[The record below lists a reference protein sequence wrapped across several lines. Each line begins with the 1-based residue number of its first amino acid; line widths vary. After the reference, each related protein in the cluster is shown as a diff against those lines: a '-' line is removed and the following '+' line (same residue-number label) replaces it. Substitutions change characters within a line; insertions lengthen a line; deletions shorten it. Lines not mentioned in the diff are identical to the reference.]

1 INPSVACK
9 PLVNPSKTRTCTTCS
24 KDVWTNT
31 SWSTCDDSTSKQT
44 LEQTETFNCE
54 ADSNDEGAVGTTTY
68 VVSGVTGTVKTKTEI
83 ASTSPKRYTRVLE
96 VGCTPPVGGNLPT
109 GDIKGQTL
117 RYNGAKWE
125 KTAAVFNFD
134 GPKVGVGT
142 GFSIAAAPTEILQV
156 SAQGNDALSAR
167 LLISDPD
174 PYAAATPN
182 NPELQFQY
190 ATTTASG
197 TEKNWHWSLFVD
209 KAPGAS
215 LNSFNIWGAGY
226 DSTTA
231 GGGSTRLTILPNGY
245 VGIGIATP
253 ELPLQIDHATAPFLG
268 FRTAGAGTPANAVR
282 FTVGARESTAANR
295 AEIEVQSKHDLA
307 FFTSSTLRAVISSDG
322 SFVIGTSTQFADPAA
337 FLVHKAAVP
346 GTGFITGEGTSSLD
360 AGRQIIVPSINPGL
374 VPVPPPGSE
383 SGRSGDAQPPVYT
396 PPAPVGGDGSA
407 GPA

>member
-1 INPSVACK
+1 MFGPILLGAPATTQQVSKPSSRPRRLTAQGIA
-9 PLVNPSKTRTCTTCS
+9 TTKAQS
-24 KDVWTNT
+24 
-31 SWSTCDDSTSKQT
+31 
-44 LEQTETFNCE
+44 
-54 ADSNDEGAVGTTTY
+54 GTTTY
-68 VVSGVTGTVKTKTEI
+68 VVSGVTGTVKTGSKIEI
-83 ASTSPKRYTRVLE
+83 ALLQNATRESLRSAALLPSEAIFRPVTSKDKPFATTASNGKRPQQSLTSMV
-96 VGCTPPVGGNLPT
+96 
-109 GDIKGQTL
+109 
-117 RYNGAKWE
+117 
-125 KTAAVFNFD
+125 
-134 GPKVGVGT
+134 PKVGVGT
-142 GFSIAAAPTEILQV
+142 GFSITAAPTEVLQV
-156 SAQGNDALSAR
+156 SARGNEALSAR

-174 PYAAATPN
+174 PYAVATPN

-268 FRTAGAGTPANAVR
+268 FRTAGAGTPQTPYASPWVR
-282 FTVGARESTAANR
+282 GESTAANR

-346 GTGFITGEGTSSLD
+346 GTGFITGEGPQVSTLVAKSLCHL
-360 AGRQIIVPSINPGL
+360 SIQVSCPCLRLEASRVEVETRNPGI
-374 VPVPPPGSE
+374 
-383 SGRSGDAQPPVYT
+383 Y
-396 PPAPVGGDGSA
+396 PAGASRWRRKRRPCSNTARRLHCTRGYSRPTVVRR
-407 GPA
+407 PR